1 MTLMRT
7 LARADA
13 WDDLVS
19 DLPPNYRLL
28 VQGPNSDGKWSVGV
42 IRKTRPVGQ
51 VASGYGELYEALKHA
66 RTALTDYLEAK

>member
-28 VQGPNSDGKWSVGV
+28 VQGPNKDGTYSVGV
-42 IRKTRPVGQ
+42 IRKTTPARQ
-51 VASGYGELYEALKHA
+51 VVSASGELSEALREA
-66 RTALTDYLEAK
+66 RAGFRKYLETR